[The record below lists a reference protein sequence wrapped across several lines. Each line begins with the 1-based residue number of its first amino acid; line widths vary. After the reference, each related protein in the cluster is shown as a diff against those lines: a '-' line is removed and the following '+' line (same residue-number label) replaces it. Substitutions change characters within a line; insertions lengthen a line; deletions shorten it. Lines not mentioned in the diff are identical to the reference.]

1 MKTVICTALIT
12 AFLASGSVFAGEMKG
27 TTIKA
32 VDKMKHTIT
41 MDDGM
46 SVMANENVKLDNLM
60 KGDNVTVMTDDKN
73 MATSVE
79 KK

>member
-1 MKTVICTALIT
+1 MKTIICTAALLT
-12 AFLASGSVFAGEMKG
+12 AFLASGSAFAGEMKG
-27 TTIKA
+27 TIKD

-73 MATSVE
+73 MATAVE
-79 KK
+79 KQ